1 MIRLPSGG
9 SGSGGGARRA
19 LAVLVLLALGAAA
32 ASATEWNDALG
43 RRIQVVDQPQR
54 IVSLVPGVT
63 ETLFA
68 LGLGDRVAAVTQFC
82 THPPAARDKP
92 KVGDYANPSV
102 EAIVALG
109 PDLVFG
115 AADMTSPALVA
126 KLESLGLPVYVVYPR
141 SLADTIETLR
151 RVGQVTGVGSAGDRV
166 ADELQAQVDRVRAA
180 VAGRPRPRA
189 LLCVMVRPLVVAGP
203 GTLADDLLRI
213 AGAENVVPPGAGRYP
228 TWGMEAMLAVDP
240 TVILVSPHPGEPDPG
255 RTFASW
261 PELTAVRGGRVHT
274 VESDWVHR
282 AGPRLGLGLQSL
294 AKAIHGADVL
304 AETAP

>member
-1 MIRLPSGG
+1 MSVLSL
-9 SGSGGGARRA
+9 A
-19 LAVLVLLALGAAA
+19 LAAH
-32 ASATEWNDALG
+32 ASAAEWTDALG
-43 RRIQVVDQPQR
+43 RRVHVPEQPQR

-63 ETLFA
+63 EMLFA
-68 LGLGDRVAAVTQFC
+68 LGLEDRVTAVTRFC
-82 THPPAARDKP
+82 TYPPAARNKP

-115 AADMTSPALVA
+115 SADMTSPSLVA

-151 RVGQVTGVGSAGDRV
+151 RVGRVIGAGSAGDRV

-180 VAGRPRPRA
+180 VADRPRPRA

-203 GTLADDLLRI
+203 STLADDLLRI

-240 TVILVSPHPGEPDPG
+240 TVILVSPHPGESDPG
-255 RTFASW
+255 RVFAPW
-261 PELTAVRGGRVHT
+261 PELAAVRNDRVHT
-274 VESDWVHR
+274 VQSDWVHR
-282 AGPRLGLGLQSL
+282 PGPRLGLGLESL
-294 AKAIHGADVL
+294 AKAIHGADIL
-304 AETAP
+304 AGAAP